1 MNEFG
6 WNVMTLGKIFAAAA
20 LSVAMG
26 TTAMAGTITG
36 SASYRERIALP
47 PDAVL
52 DVRLVDIS
60 RQDVAATVLSS
71 KRYAMTG
78 VPTEFSLEYDD
89 ALIDERFSYAVQA
102 SVYVGDRLV
111 FTSDTVHPVLT
122 RGEGDT
128 AEIVMIK
135 VGPETGTGLE
145 NTHWKVTQLSGKAV
159 VSERVPEI
167 QFAQGG
173 AFGAKGGCNSYR
185 GEAKLSGNKIAF
197 PDNMAGTLMACPP
210 PLDKL
215 EKDFLTALTQVTGY
229 VRNGQVLA
237 LTNDAGVAV
246 MRLMLVP

>member
-6 WNVMTLGKIFAAAA
+6 WNVMTLGKIFASAA
-20 LSVAMG
+20 LCAVIG
-26 TTAMAGTITG
+26 TSALAGTING
-36 SASYRERIALP
+36 SATYRERIALP
-47 PDAVL
+47 PGAVL
-52 DVRLVDIS
+52 DVQLVDIS

-89 ALIDERFSYAVQA
+89 ALIDERMRYAVQA
-102 SVYVGDRLV
+102 KILVGDKLL
-111 FTSDTVHPVLT
+111 FINDTVHPVLQD
-122 RGEGDT
+122 ENDT
-128 AEIVMIK
+128 MAMMILKK
-135 VGPETGTGLE
+135 VSADIGLGLE

-167 QFAQGG
+167 QFAEGG

-185 GEAKLSGNKIAF
+185 GEAKVSDGQIAF

-215 EKDFLTALTQVTGY
+215 EKDFLTALGQVTGY
-229 VRNGQVLA
+229 VRNGEVLA
-237 LTNDAGVAV
+237 LTNDAGIAV

>member
-6 WNVMTLGKIFAAAA
+6 WNVMTLGKIFASAA

-47 PDAVL
+47 PEAVL

-102 SVYVGDRLV
+102 SVYVGDRLL

-122 RGEGDT
+122 RGQGDT
-128 AEIVMIK
+128 AEVVMVK
-135 VGPETGTGLE
+135 AGREMGTGLE
-145 NTHWKVTQLSGKAV
+145 NTHWKVTQLSGKAII
-159 VSERVPEI
+159 SERVPEI
-167 QFAQGG
+167 QFAEGG
-173 AFGAKGGCNSYR
+173 AFGAKGGCNSFR
-185 GEAKLSGNKIAF
+185 GEARVTNSKIAF

-215 EKDFLTALTQVTGY
+215 EKDFLTALTQVSGY
-229 VRNGQVLA
+229 VRNGEVLA

-246 MRLMLVP
+246 MRLMLMP